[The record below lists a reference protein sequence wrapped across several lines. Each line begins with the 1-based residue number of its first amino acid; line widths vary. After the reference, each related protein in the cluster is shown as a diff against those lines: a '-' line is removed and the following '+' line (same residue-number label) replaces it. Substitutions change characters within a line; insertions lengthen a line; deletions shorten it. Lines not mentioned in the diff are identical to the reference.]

1 MNYSHFVSESVGCGH
16 PDKVCDQI
24 SDAVV
29 DAALKIDPHARVG
42 CETLVKTNKI
52 ILAGEVTVDGTID
65 YEAIA
70 RKVVSEI
77 GYTNPLLEFTNNSD
91 VEILV
96 FTQSRDI
103 ALGVDTGGAGDQG
116 MMYGYACNE
125 TDEFM
130 PLPITLAHELT
141 RGMDELE
148 KDNKFLRPDG
158 KSEVMVKYENGNP
171 TAIDKIILA
180 KPHDNTVTKE
190 EVKELFYK
198 KIILPL
204 SDKYKLNVL
213 PLDEIV
219 LNGTG
224 KWEVGG
230 PTSDSG
236 VTGRKIVVDTYGGM
250 GRIGGG
256 AFSGKDPT
264 KVDRSGAYAARYIAK
279 NVVAAGLADRCE
291 VQLAYVIGYKEPIVK
306 AVETF
311 ETEKTNKKAIEDF
324 AFGLMNLSV
333 RGIIEKFDLLRPIYK
348 QTAAYGHFGRPEFP
362 WEKIV

>member
-1 MNYSHFVSESVGCGH
+1 M
-16 PDKVCDQI
+16 
-24 SDAVV
+24 
-29 DAALKIDPHARVG
+29 R
-42 CETLVKTNKI
+42 
-52 ILAGEVTVDGTID
+52 
-65 YEAIA
+65 
-70 RKVVSEI
+70 
-77 GYTNPLLEFTNNSD
+77 
-91 VEILV
+91 
-96 FTQSRDI
+96 
-103 ALGVDTGGAGDQG
+103 
-116 MMYGYACNE
+116 
-125 TDEFM
+125 
-130 PLPITLAHELT
+130 
-141 RGMDELE
+141 
-148 KDNKFLRPDG
+148 
-158 KSEVMVKYENGNP
+158 VKYENCKP
-171 TAIDKIILA
+171 IILA
-180 KPHDNTVTKE
+180 KPHDNTVDKE
-190 EVKELFYK
+190 AVKELFYK

-311 ETEKTNKKAIEDF
+311 GTEKTSKKAIEDF
-324 AFGLMNLSV
+324 AFGLMDLSV
-333 RGIIEKFDLLRPIYK
+333 RGIIEKFDLLRPIYQ

-362 WEKIV
+362 WEKVQK

>member
-148 KDNKFLRPDG
+148 KENSYLRPDG
-158 KSEVMVKYENGNP
+158 KY
-171 TAIDKIILA
+171 
-180 KPHDNTVTKE
+180 
-190 EVKELFYK
+190 
-198 KIILPL
+198 
-204 SDKYKLNVL
+204 
-213 PLDEIV
+213 
-219 LNGTG
+219 
-224 KWEVGG
+224 
-230 PTSDSG
+230 
-236 VTGRKIVVDTYGGM
+236 
-250 GRIGGG
+250 
-256 AFSGKDPT
+256 
-264 KVDRSGAYAARYIAK
+264 
-279 NVVAAGLADRCE
+279 
-291 VQLAYVIGYKEPIVK
+291 
-306 AVETF
+306 
-311 ETEKTNKKAIEDF
+311 
-324 AFGLMNLSV
+324 
-333 RGIIEKFDLLRPIYK
+333 
-348 QTAAYGHFGRPEFP
+348 
-362 WEKIV
+362 